1 MLCERC
7 GRDIADSAVICP
19 SCGATTSQSAM
30 PPPTGYGNYSTGYR
44 PSQPEPGANYDQ
56 GNQGY
61 NPGYQQGYGAG
72 NYMPPPQA
80 GPQQPNYGYAPP
92 YANQPNQPPAYGA
105 VNVTI
110 NTNTN
115 TSDKNTALVVEII
128 ASLFGIYGIG
138 WLMSG
143 ETTVG
148 ILLLIGSFVLYWPI
162 FIVGAIFTFGFGL
175 LCLGP
180 LGIAAIIVNAI
191 MLNNAL
197 KRKAAQVTV
206 VVPPPQAQQQQM
218 RMPPQYP
225 QF

>member
-7 GRDIADSAVICP
+7 GQDISDSAVICP
-19 SCGATTSQSAM
+19 SCGAITSRSAM
-30 PPPTGYGNYSTGYR
+30 QPPTSYGEYSAGDSGYT
-44 PSQPEPGANYDQ
+44 PPQPQAGARYEQ
-56 GNQGY
+56 EY
-61 NPGYQQGYGAG
+61 NRGYQQGYGPG

-92 YANQPNQPPAYGA
+92 YGNQPPAYGG
-105 VNVTI
+105 VNVTVY
-110 NTNTN
+110 NNVN
-115 TSDKNTALVVEII
+115 LSNKNTAALIVEVI

-138 WLMSG
+138 WLMAG
-143 ETTVG
+143 ETNIG

-162 FIVGAIFTFGFGL
+162 FILGTIFTFGLGL

-191 MLNNAL
+191 LLNNAL
-197 KRKAAQVTV
+197 NRKAAQITV
-206 VVPPPQAQQQQM
+206 VVPPPQAQQM

-225 QF
+225 R